1 MSATVT
7 ASPAVEHDHPDPALE
22 QPPEP
27 RVSRLALASLA
38 VACFAFGLWPAMG
51 MPAPLAAGIA
61 ILLGYLGRRAIRRA
75 AGGLSGRGFASW
87 GLRLGVLHLVLFGL
101 NTMLFGPLAV

>member
-7 ASPAVEHDHPDPALE
+7 ASPAEQHDLPDPSP
-22 QPPEP
+22 QPPAP

-38 VACFAFGLWPAMG
+38 VACFAFGLWPAVG
-51 MPAPLAAGIA
+51 MPAPLAAGVA
-61 ILLGYLGRRAIRRA
+61 ILLGFLGRRAVRRS

-87 GLRLGVLHLVLFGL
+87 GLRLGLLHLLLFGL
-101 NTMLFGPLAV
+101 NTFFFGPLAV